1 MPSLDKVFNAG
12 AERYCS
18 DIHIAPGEPVIF
30 RQQSRLVRLKNAP
43 FTAEQCKKLIY
54 ELLTPAQQK
63 QLETDLQID
72 FVYELEEVGRFRG
85 NAMMHQAG
93 MSAVFRYVPPWI
105 QTLEEIG
112 FPPVVKKVLDNHQG
126 LILVTGAAGQGK
138 STTLAAMVDYINK
151 RRAHHVLTVEDPIEF
166 LHPVK
171 KAVVNQRQLGDGTLS
186 YANALK
192 AALREDPDV
201 IVIGELR
208 DLETMSL
215 AMSAAET
222 GHLVIGTLASGS
234 APKTVDRII
243 DSFPAG
249 EQNQIRATLSES
261 LRAVITQR
269 LVPNLNGNLMEL
281 ALEILIVTK
290 SIANL
295 IREDKVFQIPSI
307 MQTSKRMGMM
317 IMDESLIE
325 LIEKRKISAKE
336 AVMYAKNTKLF
347 TKYLPKEKRV
357 VEDKTRPEQ
366 SPGD

>member
-12 AERYCS
+12 AERFCS

-30 RQQSRLVRLKNAP
+30 RQQSRLVRLKNTP
-43 FTAEQCKKLIY
+43 FTPEQCKNLIY
-54 ELLTPAQQK
+54 ELLTPKQQK
-63 QLETDLQID
+63 KLETDLQLD
-72 FVYELEEVGRFRG
+72 FVYELDDAGRFRG

-93 MSAVFRYVPPWI
+93 MSAVFRYIPPWI

-112 FPPVVKKVLDNHQG
+112 LPPVVEKVLDNHQG

-138 STTLAAMVDYINK
+138 STTLAAMVDYINT

-166 LHPVK
+166 VHPVK
-171 KAVVNQRQLGDGTLS
+171 KAVINQRQLGDGTLS

-222 GHLVIGTLASGS
+222 GHLVIGTLACGS

-249 EQNQIRATLSES
+249 EQNQVRATLSEG

-269 LVPNLNGNLMEL
+269 LAPNLDGKTMEL
-281 ALEILIVTK
+281 ALEILIITLPM
-290 SIANL
+290 SNL
-295 IREDKVFQIPSI
+295 IRDGKVFQIPSI
-307 MQTSKRMGMM
+307 MQTAKRAGMM
-317 IMDESLIE
+317 IMDESLLK
-325 LIEKRKISAKE
+325 LIEDGKVSASE
-336 AVMYAKNTKLF
+336 AVLYAKNSKLF
-347 TKYLPKEKRV
+347 ARHLAE
-357 VEDKTRPEQ
+357 EQ
-366 SPGD
+366 KARERANPPGQSLGA